1 MTPAGAL
8 IVLMC
13 FVGPVL
19 PPIIGWAVG
28 GIYDAFK
35 VKRESL
41 DVRTRRQLSEQRLEL
56 ETE

>member
-1 MTPAGAL
+1 MTPIGA
-8 IVLMC
+8 VLLFAC

-28 GIYDAFK
+28 GIYDALK

-41 DVRTRRQLSEQRLEL
+41 DAQTRRRMSEQRLEL
-56 ETE
+56 E